1 MVFCDKNHS
10 VLIKSSSEYSL
21 IYSSVCLVQLI
32 SCFTT
37 GSIELSLNPR
47 WTRASATLINMQ
59 FLYVLGGSVF
69 GGKEKYQKGRTC
81 LQDCKFLYLL
91 NIC

>member
-1 MVFCDKNHS
+1 VKPQSQMDESLCNSDKYAVF
-10 VLIKSSSEYSL
+10 
-21 IYSSVCLVQLI
+21 VCFKGWI
-32 SCFTT
+32 
-37 GSIELSLNPR
+37 
-47 WTRASATLINMQ
+47 
-59 FLYVLGGSVF
+59 F